1 MIHHL
6 ASRIWMFLLLLKI
19 SDVILYFG
27 LPKCLFKSN
36 VNKSWQCQ
44 ILSLWF
50 LETSEVFIVYWRK
63 LDTFFWTI
71 KQILGKTLNNLWTI
85 TKALLSINLP
95 RFLFLSWFS
104 YFLVWYHPREMW
116 NRFIIRL
123 SYSIGWQLES
133 LNFSFNTN
141 RI

>member
-95 RFLFLSWFS
+95 ISISIMVFIFSSLIPSEGNVKSIYNQIVLFNWLTAWKPKFLF
-104 YFLVWYHPREMW
+104 
-116 NRFIIRL
+116 
-123 SYSIGWQLES
+123 
-133 LNFSFNTN
+133 
-141 RI
+141 